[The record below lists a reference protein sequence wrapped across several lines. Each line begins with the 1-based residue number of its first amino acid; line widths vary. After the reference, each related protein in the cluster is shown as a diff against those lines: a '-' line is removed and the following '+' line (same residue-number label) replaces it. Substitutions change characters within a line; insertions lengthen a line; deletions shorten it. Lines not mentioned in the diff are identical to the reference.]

1 MGPRPRYSVSARR
14 RGSSRFGLA
23 TSRRPWASQYSRTR
37 WPRLSSRRLR
47 SFTEPK
53 SYRSSLSDDRG
64 ELASVDPASP
74 PADWALLPKR
84 GSMSAVQFLKSP
96 LQGPGPIESPARA
109 PRGRPPLMA
118 FVRDAETEAS
128 LNSCLSHLSLAN
140 AAIKRGGIVRAIQYL
155 DVERSPE
162 TIIADISGIEMPASR
177 VYDLVELC
185 EPGVTVIVVG
195 DRNDIGLYR
204 DLVHAG
210 AGEYIVKPLTVQL
223 LANPLS
229 ALPQRADGSPISR
242 KLGRLVGVAGA
253 RGGVGTT
260 TLAIHLASYLADRQN
275 RRVILLDL
283 DLHTGDCALTLN
295 LKPTP
300 GLREALANPQR
311 IDSVF
316 LERTVVAHGERL
328 FVLSAEEPLRADA
341 EFTADAVGTLV
352 AVLRTQFHYII
363 ADVPRIPTACRQVLD
378 IADVRV
384 IVADQTL
391 RAVRDTVR
399 LRDALGEREG
409 KRRDFLV
416 VNRSGEGG
424 PGAMT
429 LEEMGRVR
437 MRPDF
442 IIPFRPKLFTAPG
455 VARLGAFTEAVSALA
470 AEISGRA
477 PERKP
482 WWRRF

>member
-1 MGPRPRYSVSARR
+1 
-14 RGSSRFGLA
+14 
-23 TSRRPWASQYSRTR
+23 
-37 WPRLSSRRLR
+37 
-47 SFTEPK
+47 
-53 SYRSSLSDDRG
+53 
-64 ELASVDPASP
+64 
-74 PADWALLPKR
+74 
-84 GSMSAVQFLKSP
+84 
-96 LQGPGPIESPARA
+96 
-109 PRGRPPLMA
+109 MA

-128 LNSCLSHLSLAN
+128 LNSCLSHLSLPI

-155 DVERSPE
+155 GVERSPE

-195 DRNDIGLYR
+195 DRNDVGLYR

-223 LANPLS
+223 LANALS

-242 KLGRLVGVAGA
+242 KLGRLVGVVGA

-341 EFTADAVGTLV
+341 EFTAEAVGTLV
-352 AVLRTQFHYII
+352 GVLRTQFHYII
-363 ADVPRIPTACRQVLD
+363 ADVPRIPTPPHRHILD
-378 IADVRV
+378 LADVRV

-399 LRDALGEREG
+399 LGDALGEREG
-409 KRRDFLV
+409 KRRNFLV

-437 MRPDF
+437 LRPDF
-442 IIPFRPKLFTAPG
+442 VIPYRPRLFTAPG
-455 VARLGAFTEAVSALA
+455 VARRGGFTEAVSALA